1 MARSTRGGGNLIRQK
16 ITAGPLPPPQDL
28 QEYEDVLPGLAD
40 RITKLAEGHARN
52 YWKNDRAQRITAI
65 SGQILGFLLGTM
77 LIAGG
82 IWLVS
87 QGHEWIGVLTLG
99 SVVLSIVSAFLKK
112 R

>member
-1 MARSTRGGGNLIRQK
+1 MARSRGGSLIRQEK

-28 QEYEDVLPGLAD
+28 QEYEDVLPGLAH
-40 RITKLAEGHARN
+40 RITELAEGHARN
-52 YWKNDRAQRITAI
+52 YWKNDRAQRFTAI

-77 LIAGG
+77 LIASGV
-82 IWLVS
+82 WLVR

-99 SVVLSIVSAFLKK
+99 SVVVSIVSAFLKK